1 MPTQRFN
8 ITTLV
13 DQHFSDDSLP
23 DALPPE
29 CVLLIG
35 GPAVGKTAIRKGK
48 FSRGYVLIDAAEI
61 FTLLDGWEDQ
71 AFPGGLEEP
80 MNMVGMLIA
89 QRAIKERR
97 NVVTELIGSD
107 YAPTV
112 ALIETMKNA
121 GYKVTVHA
129 ITCDVE
135 EAMRRNLARGNDEI
149 SAYFAEPYQRQWL
162 IDAATSAQEDLR

>member
-1 MPTQRFN
+1 MPIERFN
-8 ITTLV
+8 ITALV

-23 DALPPE
+23 DTPPPE
-29 CVLLIG
+29 LAILIG
-35 GPAVGKTAIRKGK
+35 GPAVGKTTIRKEK
-48 FSRGYVLIDAAEI
+48 FSRGYVIIDAAKI
-61 FTLLDGWEDQ
+61 FTLLEGWEEQ
-71 AFPGGLEEP
+71 PFPGELEEP
-80 MNMVGMLIA
+80 MNMVGVLVA
-89 QRAIKERR
+89 ERAIKERR
-97 NVVTELIGSD
+97 NIVTELIGSD

-112 ALIETMKNA
+112 ALIEAMKNA

-162 IDAATSAQEDLR
+162 IDATTSAPEN